1 MSFKNNHKIVK
12 RIFKGGTM
20 LPGLTEEQNEWLRSM
35 HVAAMDELQIIKKI
49 EETDKLLAYK
59 LGLATFTQAKTYLE
73 LGNFESDP
81 RFPK

>member
-1 MSFKNNHKIVK
+1 LK
-12 RIFKGGTM
+12 RTFTGGTM

-49 EETDKLLAYK
+49 EKTDKLLAYK
-59 LGLATFTQAKTYLE
+59 LGLATFTQAKIYLE
-73 LGNFESDP
+73 LGKFESDP